1 MNDPDADFE
10 EPTATVDDRTGEA
23 VEHLRAAAHE
33 MIGAFRGFLDVAEE
47 LVDDPKAGEA
57 VVETVTALA
66 DAARRGTRSAMRDAA
81 AGSSGADY
89 ERIDLDD

>member
-1 MNDPDADFE
+1 MDDADD
-10 EPTATVDDRTGEA
+10 AASGDRTGEA

-33 MIGAFRGFLDVAEE
+33 MIGALRGMLDVAEE

-66 DAARRGTRSAMRDAA
+66 DAARRGTRAAIRDAT
-81 AGSSGADY
+81 GADDGRSPSERY

>member
-1 MNDPDADFE
+1 MNDAEGETPGPDSPADGRT
-10 EPTATVDDRTGEA
+10 TAT

-33 MIGAFRGFLDVAEE
+33 MIGALRGFLDIAEE

-66 DAARRGTRSAMRDAA
+66 DAARRGTRSAMRDAVGDNA
-81 AGSSGADY
+81 SDRY
-89 ERIDLDD
+89 ESIDLDL

>member
-1 MNDPDADFE
+1 MNDAE
-10 EPTATVDDRTGEA
+10 GAPTAERTGEA

-33 MIGAFRGFLDVAEE
+33 MIGALRGMLDVAEE

-66 DAARRGTRSAMRDAA
+66 DAARRGTRAAIRDATA
-81 AGSSGADY
+81 AGRDDDSAERY